1 MPPSSSASFMGVPL
15 SLVSLVTL
23 TVQNSALTIVLH
35 YSRIS
40 VPKDKSY
47 SAASA
52 VLLNELLK
60 GAISLSIAFRNA
72 VTGTATAAGRNYAK
86 MEGGEDDYYRRSDAG
101 GDAWDRE
108 RVQAG
113 GKKLLGEV
121 FSRDCWKLSIPA
133 CLYVVQ
139 NNLQFV
145 AASNLDVPTFQ
156 VTYNLK
162 ILTTALF
169 SVLLLRRRLS
179 PKKWFA
185 LLFLAA
191 GVGVVQLQSSAAA
204 GSSSSHG
211 GHEMNQAKGLLAVMC
226 ACMTSGLAGVYF
238 EMVLKGSKADLW
250 TRNVQLSFFSL
261 LPAVMAVFAPDV
273 TLFGG
278 AATPPP
284 SPVQSQPIFANF
296 GWWAWAVVSIQVV
309 GGLVTALVIRYS
321 DNIMKGFA
329 TSLAIV
335 LSFCAGI
342 ILFDFQVTLSFLV
355 GTAMVVA
362 STYLYNQ
369 PDAPRQEG
377 YSPLPSTATSPYPG
391 ASRGTPTLSSV
402 VTNGQPASHYAL
414 NGVPSQYPTG
424 SSSSASTSSV
434 SDSAGQAAHRRA
446 SQNQLPFGA
455 QTPDVTLAIGS
466 GGHFGG
472 GSGSGSAPQ
481 QPMAMPQPRR
491 VSNSS
496 VGLGYEEYYSP
507 HSSSRDGTLP
517 VPGQLGLS
525 APDGSGVRLP
535 VAAAAGYASGAAART
550 SPDPQQVRSRSPLM
564 RFHV

>member
-1 MPPSSSASFMGVPL
+1 MPSSASFLGVPL

-72 VTGTATAAGRNYAK
+72 VAGTANAAGRSYAK
-86 MEGGEDDYYRRSDAG
+86 LEGGEDDHYRKGVASG
-101 GDAWDRE
+101 SAWDME

-113 GKKLLGEV
+113 GRKLLSEV

-133 CLYVVQ
+133 CLYVIQ

-169 SVLLLRRRLS
+169 SVILLRRRLS

-204 GSSSSHG
+204 GSSSNHG

-250 TRNVQLSFFSL
+250 IRNVQLSFFSL
-261 LPAVMAVFAPDV
+261 LPAVMAVFAPEV

-278 AATPPP
+278 AAKPPAP
-284 SPVQSQPIFANF
+284 IQSQPIFANF
-296 GWWAWAVVSIQVV
+296 GWWAWAVVSIQVI

-355 GTAMVVA
+355 GTAMVVT

-369 PDAPRQEG
+369 PDGKYRV
-377 YSPLPSTATSPYPG
+377 LP
-391 ASRGTPTLSSV
+391 
-402 VTNGQPASHYAL
+402 Q
-414 NGVPSQYPTG
+414 
-424 SSSSASTSSV
+424 
-434 SDSAGQAAHRRA
+434 
-446 SQNQLPFGA
+446 
-455 QTPDVTLAIGS
+455 
-466 GGHFGG
+466 
-472 GSGSGSAPQ
+472 
-481 QPMAMPQPRR
+481 
-491 VSNSS
+491 
-496 VGLGYEEYYSP
+496 
-507 HSSSRDGTLP
+507 
-517 VPGQLGLS
+517 
-525 APDGSGVRLP
+525 
-535 VAAAAGYASGAAART
+535 
-550 SPDPQQVRSRSPLM
+550 
-564 RFHV
+564 

>member
-1 MPPSSSASFMGVPL
+1 MSGSPPAAIMGIPL
-15 SLVSLVTL
+15 SLISLTTL

-40 VPKDKSY
+40 VPADKMY

-60 GAISLSIAFRNA
+60 GGISLAIAFRNA
-72 VTGTATAAGRNYAK
+72 VHAAYSPTSALERGEYAK
-86 MEGGEDDYYRRSDAG
+86 VELDDGVKGSRGGH
-101 GDAWDRE
+101 GDTVWTQDS
-108 RVQAG
+108 VQRGARQV
-113 GKKLLGEV
+113 LREV
-121 FSRDCWKLSIPA
+121 FSSDCWKLSIPA
-133 CLYVVQ
+133 CLYVIQ

-179 PKKWFA
+179 VKKWAA

-191 GVGVVQLQSSAAA
+191 GVGVVQLQSSG
-204 GSSSSHG
+204 GSSHAD
-211 GHEMNQAKGLLAVMC
+211 HNMDKFTGLLAVFC

-250 TRNVQLSFFSL
+250 IRNVQLSFFSL
-261 LPAVMAVFAPDV
+261 VPALCAVFAPGLSL
-273 TLFGG
+273 TGG
-278 AATPPP
+278 PAKPDPMAG
-284 SPVQSQPIFANF
+284 QPIFANF
-296 GWWAWAVVSIQVV
+296 GGWAWAVVLIQVF

-362 STYLYNQ
+362 STYLYNS
-369 PDAPRQEG
+369 PDARRVTTPA
-377 YSPLPSTATSPYPG
+377 SLPSPTISKGAFVSPAVGPVGSLRASAG
-391 ASRGTPTLSSV
+391 A
-402 VTNGQPASHYAL
+402 
-414 NGVPSQYPTG
+414 G
-424 SSSSASTSSV
+424 SSSSASPSLSFGGSNGGASTPTY
-434 SDSAGQAAHRRA
+434 GRRA
-446 SQNQLPFGA
+446 NPQSIPPGA
-455 QTPDVTLAIGS
+455 QTPDHSVTVFQFQSQDEHYASPLA
-466 GGHFGG
+466 
-472 GSGSGSAPQ
+472 SAATSP
-481 QPMAMPQPRR
+481 R
-491 VSNSS
+491 VS
-496 VGLGYEEYYSP
+496 GEGFEHQGHSP
-507 HSSSRDGTLP
+507 S
-517 VPGQLGLS
+517 
-525 APDGSGVRLP
+525 
-535 VAAAAGYASGAAART
+535 
-550 SPDPQQVRSRSPLM
+550 QVMS
-564 RFHV
+564 

>member
-1 MPPSSSASFMGVPL
+1 MPSSASFMGVPL

-72 VTGTATAAGRNYAK
+72 VAGTSNAAGRSYAK
-86 MEGGEDDYYRRSDAG
+86 LEGGEDDHYRKGVANG
-101 GDAWDRE
+101 NTWDLE

-113 GKKLLGEV
+113 GRKLLSEV

-133 CLYVVQ
+133 CLYVIQ

-169 SVLLLRRRLS
+169 SVILLRRRLS

-204 GSSSSHG
+204 GSSSNHG

-250 TRNVQLSFFSL
+250 IRNVQLSFFSL

-278 AATPPP
+278 AANT
-284 SPVQSQPIFANF
+284 SPAPIQSQPIFANF
-296 GWWAWAVVSIQVV
+296 GLWAWAVVSIQVI

-355 GTAMVVA
+355 GTAMVVT

-369 PDAPRQEG
+369 PDAARREG
-377 YSPLPSTATSPYPG
+377 YSPLPSTTNSPFPGGADRSPTPLSAIVTSTG
-391 ASRGTPTLSSV
+391 HASPSAASGNV
-402 VTNGQPASHYAL
+402 VA
-414 NGVPSQYPTG
+414 SQYPVG
-424 SSSSASTSSV
+424 SSSSTSTSTSSSV
-434 SDSAGQAAHRRA
+434 TDLNGHAAAHRRPA
-446 SQNQLPFGA
+446 GQTLPPGA
-455 QTPDVTLAIGS
+455 QTPDVTVL
-466 GGHFGG
+466 GG
-472 GSGSGSAPQ
+472 GGFALPHQ
-481 QPMAMPQPRR
+481 IAMPQPRHP
-491 VSNSS
+491 SS
-496 VGLGYEEYYSP
+496 GSIAASLGRQESPYSSP
-507 HSSSRDGTLP
+507 GGTPP
-517 VPGQLGLS
+517 VQRLS
-525 APDGSGVRLP
+525 APGTPKRDGGGG
-535 VAAAAGYASGAAART
+535 GYASGGASTRT
-550 SPDPQQVRSRSPLM
+550 SPDAQFRSRSPLL
-564 RFHV
+564 RSEV

>member
-1 MPPSSSASFMGVPL
+1 MGVPL

-72 VTGTATAAGRNYAK
+72 VAGTANAAGRSYAK
-86 MEGGEDDYYRRSDAG
+86 LEGDEDDHYRKGIANG
-101 GDAWDRE
+101 NGWDLGK
-108 RVQAG
+108 VQAG
-113 GKKLLGEV
+113 GRKLLSEV

-133 CLYVVQ
+133 CLYVIQ

-169 SVLLLRRRLS
+169 SVILLRRRLS

-204 GSSSSHG
+204 GSSSNHG

-250 TRNVQLSFFSL
+250 IRNVQLSFFSL

-278 AATPPP
+278 AATSSAPI
-284 SPVQSQPIFANF
+284 QSQPIFANF
-296 GWWAWAVVSIQVV
+296 GWWAWAVVSIQVI

-355 GTAMVVA
+355 GTAMVVT

-369 PDAPRQEG
+369 PDAARREG
-377 YSPLPSTATSPYPG
+377 YSPLPSTTNSPCLGGDRSATPLSAIVTTTGRASPSA
-391 ASRGTPTLSSV
+391 ASGNV
-402 VTNGQPASHYAL
+402 VA
-414 NGVPSQYPTG
+414 SQYPVG
-424 SSSSASTSSV
+424 SSSSTSTSTSSSV
-434 SDSAGQAAHRRA
+434 TDLHGHAAAHRRPA
-446 SQNQLPFGA
+446 GQTFPPGA
-455 QTPDVTLAIGS
+455 QTPDVTIL
-466 GGHFGG
+466 GG
-472 GSGSGSAPQ
+472 GFALPHQ
-481 QPMAMPQPRR
+481 IAMPQPRHP
-491 VSNSS
+491 SNGSIAASLGRQESPYSS
-496 VGLGYEEYYSP
+496 PG
-507 HSSSRDGTLP
+507 GTPP
-517 VPGQLGLS
+517 VQRLS
-525 APDGSGVRLP
+525 APGTPGTPNRDGGGG
-535 VAAAAGYASGAAART
+535 GYASGGASART
-550 SPDPQQVRSRSPLM
+550 SPDAQFRSRSPLL
-564 RFHV
+564 RSEV